1 MINDALPATRR
12 VEEQST
18 NEIWMNELF
27 DLNPFRS
34 KDARDQKAPIKEK
47 ETFDE
52 MSIEKSASEVANFLN
67 MGRSD
72 LAVALLSKTLMQLDG
87 QSYNRLLVDIVKK
100 EEPETEGD
108 DRGHLLLSEWND
120 KTSTWDHVYVAE
132 RDQLYRIVQ
141 PGNTLEGI
149 ASDRLGK
156 SDRESVVRYMSN
168 IAEEN
173 SLGSDNS
180 ISKGQALKLPYPY

>member
-1 MINDALPATRR
+1 MINDALPASRR
-12 VEEQST
+12 VEEQVT

-27 DLNPFRS
+27 DLNPSRS
-34 KDARDQKAPIKEK
+34 KEARDQKASIKEK

-67 MGRSD
+67 IGRSD

-156 SDRESVVRYMSN
+156 SDRESIMRYMSN
-168 IAEEN
+168 IAEAN

>member
-100 EEPETEGD
+100 E
-108 DRGHLLLSEWND
+108 
-120 KTSTWDHVYVAE
+120 
-132 RDQLYRIVQ
+132 
-141 PGNTLEGI
+141 
-149 ASDRLGK
+149 
-156 SDRESVVRYMSN
+156 
-168 IAEEN
+168 
-173 SLGSDNS
+173 
-180 ISKGQALKLPYPY
+180 